1 MPNKNNKNNQKTRN
15 NNNNNM
21 MMMMMMNIDEPL
33 ELIESDLLT
42 ITINK

>member
-1 MPNKNNKNNQKTRN
+1 MSNKNNKNNQKTRN

-21 MMMMMMNIDEPL
+21 MIMMMNIDEPL